1 MSQPIPGKNYRHKT
15 FMFHPSLNG
24 GWFCKKGRAEVFLSV
39 GSNGY
44 FCRYVYS
51 VSNLN
56 SFWGKGQDHNP
67 EKAILKAYNDF
78 LDNLRK

>member
-1 MSQPIPGKNYRHKT
+1 
-15 FMFHPSLNG
+15 
-24 GWFCKKGRAEVFLSV
+24 
-39 GSNGY
+39 
-44 FCRYVYS
+44 